1 MDILIGNEYY
11 INNSDYPYAI
21 MQKSIDCKKS
31 TKYKRDQLASYNKN
45 ILVFSFFWVLIIG
58 SASYLIGP
66 LIPIISKE
74 LKVGLDIIGIAVSLS
89 VISKFIATMTT
100 GNLIEIFG
108 YKKVYFIG
116 IIFSLL
122 GITGIYFSY
131 TYTIFLFAFF
141 ALALGIG
148 VAHVATLSLVGNY
161 YFKDKTNYLIKLAL
175 GNGIAVIVAPLLASL
190 ILFIDIDW
198 KYIYIFLLIPQ
209 AIIFILLF
217 FLKIPGTIIKKNESV
232 RSLFGVT
239 KKILVNPYF
248 IICAVILLVYSTV
261 KDTFFTWFTSYF
273 TFLNIEVNISSLIL
287 AGYGVTTFL
296 GMIIKNA
303 LIRRFKE
310 RKILMYG
317 VIISFIAI
325 IGIVFV
331 DNLIVKI
338 ILIFIF
344 GFGLSAIFTITFSLG
359 LEVSK
364 KYAGSVS
371 GLLMAMAY
379 PGVVI
384 FQYISG
390 YMLENLSKNS
400 VLILDAILV
409 FFLLVSVVVL
419 NYKKVVNS
427 LD

>member
-1 MDILIGNEYY
+1 M
-11 INNSDYPYAI
+11 
-21 MQKSIDCKKS
+21 
-31 TKYKRDQLASYNKN
+31 
-45 ILVFSFFWVLIIG
+45 
-58 SASYLIGP
+58 
-66 LIPIISKE
+66 
-74 LKVGLDIIGIAVSLS
+74 
-89 VISKFIATMTT
+89 
-100 GNLIEIFG
+100 
-108 YKKVYFIG
+108 
-116 IIFSLL
+116 IFSLL

-175 GNGIAVIVAPLLASL
+175 GNGMAVIIAPLLASL

-209 AIIFILLF
+209 VIIFILLF
-217 FLKIPGTIIKKNESV
+217 FLKIPGTIIKKNESM

-239 KKILVNPYF
+239 KKILVNPHF
-248 IICAVILLVYSTV
+248 IICAIILLVYSTV

-273 TFLNIEVNISSLIL
+273 TFLNVEVNISSLIL
-287 AGYGVTTFL
+287 AGYGVTTFA

-310 RKILMYG
+310 KKILLYG
-317 VIISFIAI
+317 VIISFITI
-325 IGIVFV
+325 TGLIFV
-331 DNLIVKI
+331 DNLTAKI
-338 ILIFIF
+338 ILILVF

-359 LEVSK
+359 IEVNK

-379 PGVVI
+379 PGVII
-384 FQYISG
+384 FQYLSG
-390 YMLENLSKNS
+390 YMLENLSANS
-400 VLILDAILV
+400 VLILDTVLV
-409 FFLLVSVVVL
+409 FFLLVAVVVL
-419 NYKKVVNS
+419 NYRKDFKS

>member
-1 MDILIGNEYY
+1 
-11 INNSDYPYAI
+11 
-21 MQKSIDCKKS
+21 
-31 TKYKRDQLASYNKN
+31 
-45 ILVFSFFWVLIIG
+45 VFSFFWVLIIG

-74 LKVGLDIIGIAVSLS
+74 LNVGLDIIGIAVSIS
-89 VISKFIATMTT
+89 VVSKFIATMTT

-116 IIFSLL
+116 IVFSIF
-122 GITGIYFSY
+122 GIAGMYFAS
-131 TYTIFLFAFF
+131 TYTIFLLAFF

-190 ILFIDIDW
+190 ILFIDFDW

-209 AIIFILLF
+209 FVIFILLF
-217 FLKIPGTIIKKNESV
+217 FLKIPIAIKKDESV

-239 KKILVNPYF
+239 KKILINPHF
-248 IICAVILLVYSTV
+248 IICAVVLLVYSTV

-273 TFLNIEVNISSLIL
+273 TFLDIEVSMSSLIL
-287 AGYGVTTFL
+287 AGYGITSFA

-303 LIRRFKE
+303 LIRKFKE
-310 RKILMYG
+310 RKVLMYG
-317 VIISFIAI
+317 VVIAFIAI
-325 IGIVFV
+325 TGMIFV
-331 DNLIVKI
+331 DNIIIKI

-359 LEVSK
+359 LEVTK

-379 PGVVI
+379 PGVIV

-390 YMLENLSKNS
+390 YMLENISANS
-400 VLILDAILV
+400 VLILDAVLV
-409 FFLLVSVVVL
+409 FLLLISVIIL
-419 NYKKVVNS
+419 NFRKVFKTVQ
-427 LD
+427 

>member
-1 MDILIGNEYY
+1 
-11 INNSDYPYAI
+11 
-21 MQKSIDCKKS
+21 
-31 TKYKRDQLASYNKN
+31 
-45 ILVFSFFWVLIIG
+45 VFSFFWVLIIG

-74 LKVGLDIIGIAVSLS
+74 LNVGLDIIGIAVSIS
-89 VISKFIATMTT
+89 VVSKFIATMTT

-116 IIFSLL
+116 IVFSIL
-122 GITGIYFSY
+122 GIAGMYFAS
-131 TYTIFLFAFF
+131 TYTIFLLAFF

-190 ILFIDIDW
+190 ILFVDFDW

-209 AIIFILLF
+209 FIIFILLF
-217 FLKIPGTIIKKNESV
+217 FLKIPIVIKKDESV

-239 KKILVNPYF
+239 KKILINPHF
-248 IICAVILLVYSTV
+248 IICAVVLLVYSTV

-273 TFLNIEVNISSLIL
+273 TFLDIEVSMSSLIL
-287 AGYGVTTFL
+287 AGYGITTFV

-303 LIRRFKE
+303 LIRKFKE
-310 RKILMYG
+310 RKVLMHG
-317 VIISFIAI
+317 VVIAFIAI
-325 IGIVFV
+325 TGMIFV
-331 DNLIVKI
+331 DNIIIKT

-344 GFGLSAIFTITFSLG
+344 GLGLSAIFTITFSLG
-359 LEVSK
+359 LEVTK

-379 PGVVI
+379 PGVIV

-390 YMLENLSKNS
+390 YMLENISANS
-400 VLILDAILV
+400 VLILDAVLVLLLLISVIILNFRKV
-409 FFLLVSVVVL
+409 FKTVQ
-419 NYKKVVNS
+419 
-427 LD
+427 

>member
-1 MDILIGNEYY
+1 M
-11 INNSDYPYAI
+11 
-21 MQKSIDCKKS
+21 
-31 TKYKRDQLASYNKN
+31 
-45 ILVFSFFWVLIIG
+45 FSFFWVLIIG

-74 LKVGLDIIGIAVSLS
+74 LNVGLDIIGIAVSIS
-89 VISKFIATMTT
+89 VVSKFIATMTT

-116 IIFSLL
+116 IVFSIL
-122 GITGIYFSY
+122 GIAGMCFAS
-131 TYTIFLFAFF
+131 TYTIFLLAFF

-190 ILFIDIDW
+190 ILFVDFDW

-209 AIIFILLF
+209 FIIFILLF
-217 FLKIPGTIIKKNESV
+217 FLKIPIVIKKDESV

-239 KKILVNPYF
+239 KKILINPHF
-248 IICAVILLVYSTV
+248 IICAVVLLVYSTV

-273 TFLNIEVNISSLIL
+273 TFLDIEVSMSSLIL
-287 AGYGVTTFL
+287 AGYGITTFV

-303 LIRRFKE
+303 LIRKFKE
-310 RKILMYG
+310 RKVLMYG
-317 VIISFIAI
+317 VVIAFIAI
-325 IGIVFV
+325 TGMIFV
-331 DNLIVKI
+331 DNIIIKT

-344 GFGLSAIFTITFSLG
+344 GLGLSAIFTITFSLG
-359 LEVSK
+359 LEVTK

-379 PGVVI
+379 PGVIV

-390 YMLENLSKNS
+390 YMLENISANS
-400 VLILDAILV
+400 VLILDAVLV
-409 FFLLVSVVVL
+409 FLLFISVIIL
-419 NYKKVVNS
+419 NFRRVFKTVQ
-427 LD
+427 

>member
-1 MDILIGNEYY
+1 
-11 INNSDYPYAI
+11 
-21 MQKSIDCKKS
+21 
-31 TKYKRDQLASYNKN
+31 
-45 ILVFSFFWVLIIG
+45 VFSFFWVLIIG

-74 LKVGLDIIGIAVSLS
+74 LNVGLDIIGIAVSIS
-89 VISKFIATMTT
+89 VVSKFIATMTT

-116 IIFSLL
+116 IVFSIL
-122 GITGIYFSY
+122 GIAGMYFAS
-131 TYTIFLFAFF
+131 TYTIFLLAFF

-190 ILFIDIDW
+190 ILFVDFDW

-209 AIIFILLF
+209 FIIFILLF
-217 FLKIPGTIIKKNESV
+217 FLKIPIVIKKDESV

-239 KKILVNPYF
+239 KKILINPHF
-248 IICAVILLVYSTV
+248 IICAVVLLVYSTV

-273 TFLNIEVNISSLIL
+273 TFLDIEVSMSSLIL
-287 AGYGVTTFL
+287 AGYGITTFV

-303 LIRRFKE
+303 LIRKFKE
-310 RKILMYG
+310 RKVLMYG
-317 VIISFIAI
+317 VVIAFIAI
-325 IGIVFV
+325 TGMIFV
-331 DNLIVKI
+331 DNIIIKT

-344 GFGLSAIFTITFSLG
+344 GLGLSAIFTITFSLG
-359 LEVSK
+359 LEVTK

-379 PGVVI
+379 PGVIV

-390 YMLENLSKNS
+390 YMLENISANS
-400 VLILDAILV
+400 VLILDAVLVLLLLISVIILNFRKV
-409 FFLLVSVVVL
+409 FKTVQ
-419 NYKKVVNS
+419 
-427 LD
+427 